1 MHRLAIIDVGTHSI
15 LLLIAETNINGNIV
29 PIHQEIRSVRLG
41 KSVDRDGII
50 RNEPLTET
58 ILVLNRFKDLAM
70 NRKAERIVV
79 VGTQVLRSAKNRDF
93 VRATIKQKTGLD
105 IETLH
110 QKDEARWSYRGAID
124 DRNID
129 GPTIVLD
136 IGGGSTELILGDGQ
150 KILDFTSIGIGAVG
164 LTERFI
170 QQDPPAENEYASMED
185 YIRSALKDTISSIL
199 KQGVT
204 LIGVGGTVTTLAALH
219 RGMKRYDPDSID
231 GYIMRFSA
239 IDKILNKMK
248 RLPLS
253 SRKKLLEL
261 DPERADILPAG
272 ASILLT
278 ILSLGKFK
286 DILVSDRGLRF
297 GIALREF
304 GNA

>member
-1 MHRLAIIDVGTHSI
+1 MA
-15 LLLIAETNINGNIV
+15 
-29 PIHQEIRSVRLG
+29 IHQEIRSVRLG
-41 KSVDRDGII
+41 KSVDRDEII

-58 ILVLNRFKDLAM
+58 ILVLNQFKDMAM
-70 NRKAERIVV
+70 DRKADRIVV
-79 VGTQVLRSAKNRDF
+79 VGTHVFRSAKNRSI
-93 VRATIKQKTGLD
+93 VCTTIKQKTGLD
-105 IETLH
+105 IETLR
-110 QKDEARWSYRGAID
+110 QKDEARWSYRGATD
-124 DRNID
+124 NRNID

-136 IGGGSTELILGDGQ
+136 IGGGSTELILGYGPN
-150 KILDFTSIGIGAVG
+150 ILDFTSIGIGAVG

-170 QQDPPAENEYASMED
+170 KQDPPAETEYASMENF
-185 YIRSALKDTISSIL
+185 IRSALKDTILFIL

-219 RGMKRYDPDSID
+219 RGLKRYDPDSID

-239 IDKILNKMK
+239 IDKILYKMK

-304 GNA
+304 RNA